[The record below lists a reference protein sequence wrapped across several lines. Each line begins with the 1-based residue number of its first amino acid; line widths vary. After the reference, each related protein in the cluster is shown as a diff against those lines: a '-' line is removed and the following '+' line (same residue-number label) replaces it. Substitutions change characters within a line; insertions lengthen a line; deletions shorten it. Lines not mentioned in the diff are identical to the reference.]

1 MIPELTL
8 GPAGALLGIDDMNG
22 HRMGHSYTM
31 GGTGRQMSMSMSVSM
46 PMQILDQDISLLMS
60 LWLGVHQTS
69 SAAAG
74 GTLTAAVRGSNVHH
88 SSASMDTSNTTTSNK
103 CMALLSSDEGR
114 SARKKQSLAI
124 RPMLRMS
131 AMTMMLGDRDEEQ
144 RDRDRDSGSTSP
156 LGFTYHLAVKR
167 LMWCGSWV

>member
-1 MIPELTL
+1 MH
-8 GPAGALLGIDDMNG
+8 GM
-22 HRMGHSYTM
+22 
-31 GGTGRQMSMSMSVSM
+31 
-46 PMQILDQDISLLMS
+46 
-60 LWLGVHQTS
+60 
-69 SAAAG
+69 
-74 GTLTAAVRGSNVHH
+74 
-88 SSASMDTSNTTTSNK
+88 
-103 CMALLSSDEGR
+103 LSSDEGR

-156 LGFTYHLAVKR
+156 LGFTYYLAVKR